1 MRRYVIVLAVMA
13 VLIGSLFKA
22 GAQTGVR
29 LMNMFATLG
38 VFLFGV
44 VGTLALTRWQS
55 SEGTKSVE
63 AQLKALEPDWLIT
76 DWAHQGGGK
85 PDYLLVGP
93 AGIVAI
99 CVDETP
105 QSSWARF
112 AARKVAQSRE
122 RTLAAVRW
130 LRDRLSEG
138 TGGPNPLVAEGTA
151 ELSVTPVLV
160 MTRRKAEPEYTAG
173 GVTVV
178 NPDQL
183 GAHIAG
189 LGARELLDERARVK
203 LTRAFRTA

>member
-1 MRRYVIVLAVMA
+1 VRRYVIVLAVMA

-29 LMNMFATLG
+29 LMNMFATIG

-55 SEGTKSVE
+55 REGHKAIEAALKS
-63 AQLKALEPDWLIT
+63 LEPTWLIT
-76 DWAHQGGGK
+76 DWAHNGGGK

-93 AGIVAI
+93 GGIVAI

-105 QSSWARF
+105 QSSWKRTAI
-112 AARKVAQSRE
+112 RKVARSRE

-130 LRDRLSEG
+130 LRDRLSAMGADATALVREG
-138 TGGPNPLVAEGTA
+138 TNEVPVTPLV
-151 ELSVTPVLV
+151 V
-160 MTRRKAEPEYTAG
+160 MTRRQAVPDYTAE

-183 GAHIAG
+183 AAHIRG
-189 LGARELLDERARVK
+189 LGERELLDERTRIK
-203 LTRAFRTA
+203 LTRTFRTA